1 MSEARKI
8 SDAEQRKAQS
18 QALDKSVRLVPYI
31 RVRTRATKV
40 A

>member
-18 QALDKSVRLVPYI
+18 QALDKSVRLVQYI
-31 RVRTRATKV
+31 RARTRATYV